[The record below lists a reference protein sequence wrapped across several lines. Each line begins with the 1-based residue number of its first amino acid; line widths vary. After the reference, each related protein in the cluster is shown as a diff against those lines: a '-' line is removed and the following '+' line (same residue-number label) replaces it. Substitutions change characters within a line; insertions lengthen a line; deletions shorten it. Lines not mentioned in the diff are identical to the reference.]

1 MLFTRTNGNGKH
13 TRVNGNGKP
22 NGPSESI
29 QMDSLIAFERVS
41 KLYNTSAGTFTALE
55 DVDLTINSGEFVSIV
70 GKSGS
75 GKTTLIN
82 LLTGIDQ
89 PSDGRIFVDGTAV
102 HYLKEGQRAVWRG
115 RTMGIVFQFFQ
126 LLPTLTVLEN
136 VRIPMDFSG
145 LFENG
150 AREERAH
157 YLLSLVGLGEHAHDL
172 PAQLS
177 GGQQQAVA
185 IARALA
191 NDPPIIATDE
201 PTGNLDSVS
210 ADKVIRLFEELVSS
224 GKTILMVTHDDELA
238 ARATRTIAL
247 ADGRVL

>member
-1 MLFTRTNGNGKH
+1 VRQNG
-13 TRVNGNGKP
+13 
-22 NGPSESI
+22 
-29 QMDSLIAFERVS
+29 SLIEFEKVS
-41 KLYNTSAGTFTALE
+41 KIYLTSAGDFTALR
-55 DVDLTINSGEFVSIV
+55 DVDLKISPGEFVSIV

-82 LLTGIDQ
+82 VLTGIDQ
-89 PSDGRIFVDGTAV
+89 PSDGEIYVDGTAV
-102 HYLKEGQRAVWRG
+102 HELKVGQRAVWRG
-115 RTMGIVFQFFQ
+115 KTMGIVFQFFQ
-126 LLPTLTVLEN
+126 LLPTLTLLEN

-145 LFENG
+145 LYQNG
-150 AREERAH
+150 ERDERAMH
-157 YLLSLVGLGEHAHDL
+157 LLSLVGLESHAHDL

-177 GGQQQAVA
+177 GGQQQAAA

-210 ADKVIRLFEELVSS
+210 AENVIRLFEELVDG

-238 ARATRTIAL
+238 SRASRTIAL
-247 ADGRVL
+247 ADGRVVSDA